1 MRLLKNEINRFLLVG
16 ITTVIID
23 LSAYSFLLFLELDTY
38 ISKGIS
44 FNIGALFAFYANK
57 NFTFKSNTKSPFKF
71 ILFLIL
77 YLATLSVNVSLNE
90 KILSYI
96 GKSDMSLFIAF
107 VIATAMSATINFLG
121 MKYIVFKSNNK

>member
-1 MRLLKNEINRFLLVG
+1 MRLLENEINRFLLVG

-44 FNIGALFAFYANK
+44 FNVGALFAFYANK
-57 NFTFKSNTKSPFKF
+57 NFTFKSNTKGSFKF

-90 KILSYI
+90 IILSYI

-107 VIATAMSATINFLG
+107 VIATAMTATINFLG
-121 MKYIVFKSNNK
+121 MKHIVFKSNNK

>member
-44 FNIGALFAFYANK
+44 FNIGALL
-57 NFTFKSNTKSPFKF
+57 
-71 ILFLIL
+71 LFMPIKTSHLK
-77 YLATLSVNVSLNE
+77 ATQKALL
-90 KILSYI
+90 
-96 GKSDMSLFIAF
+96 SLFCF
-107 VIATAMSATINFLG
+107 
-121 MKYIVFKSNNK
+121 